1 MIGIHRYSNFP
12 NRNIL
17 KLVDMFIQV
26 VDFNTKSKWDKNR
39 IRIIGLLTPD
49 EILTYIIP
57 YYIHE
62 QIPMNVYTI

>member
-12 NRNIL
+12 NKNIL
-17 KLVDMFIQV
+17 ELVDMFIQV

-49 EILTYIIP
+49 E
-57 YYIHE
+57 
-62 QIPMNVYTI
+62 NF

>member
-12 NRNIL
+12 NKNIL
-17 KLVDMFIQV
+17 ELVDMFIQV

-49 EILTYIIP
+49 ENFSPFMHLLNEITKF
-57 YYIHE
+57 
-62 QIPMNVYTI
+62 